1 MYSITALA
9 ALRMATGVS
18 LLCIP
23 KPVLTHIFPFL
34 LPYTGPIAVAAR
46 MLGCRDVALA
56 ALFYTRRARA
66 PATAEN
72 EQEQDPDPDP
82 DRSAILKQAL
92 TAGIV
97 ADSLDVVA
105 YLWCYGEG
113 TLGGEGLGY
122 LIVPAVG
129 MLGLGLY
136 SSRRVQA
143 RIGGSAG
150 L

>member
-1 MYSITALA
+1 
-9 ALRMATGVS
+9 MATGIS

-34 LPYTGPIAVAAR
+34 LPYTGPIAVATR
-46 MLGCRDVALA
+46 MLGCRDIALA
-56 ALFYTRRARA
+56 TLFYTR
-66 PATAEN
+66 PATATTE
-72 EQEQDPDPDP
+72 EADPDLEQ
-82 DRSAILKQAL
+82 SAILKQAL

-97 ADSLDVVA
+97 ADSLDVIA

-113 TLGGEGLGY
+113 MLGGEGLCY

-129 MLGLGLY
+129 MLGLGVY
-136 SSRRVQA
+136 SFRRAGASQT
-143 RIGGSAG
+143 GGSAG